1 MLSKRWLIPLLPV
14 FIVAAAA
21 QIPESVSSLI
31 QSELAFARYASE
43 KGIQDAFLKFLSE
56 DSVLFRPRTVPGK
69 KWMAEQ
75 PPTPG
80 LLSWEPSYAE
90 VSGAGDLGFT
100 TGPFTYAS
108 SVKDPPSSFGQF
120 FSIWK
125 KQSDQTWKV
134 VLDAGINHDKQD
146 SKVSLTSRSGKGKVV
161 SAKLQASEQQR
172 LIKIDDELSRFF
184 SDKLFAKEVIV
195 LRNQQ
200 FPRRG
205 HDAAKPLST
214 DHCTFTRERIEIAKS
229 ADLAYTYGT
238 FQCPTFAGVYV
249 RVWRKEDRWR
259 VALDYIR
266 PDP

>member
-1 MLSKRWLIPLLPV
+1 VLSTRLILLCALLSL
-14 FIVAAAA
+14 AALA
-21 QIPESVSSLI
+21 QTQESVSLLI
-31 QSELAFARYASE
+31 QSELAFARFASE
-43 KGIQDAFLKFLSE
+43 KGIKDAFLAFLAE
-56 DSVLFRPRTVPGK
+56 DSVLFRPRTVSGK

-75 PPTPG
+75 PPPPG

-100 TGPFTYAS
+100 TGAFTYAS
-108 SVKDPPSSFGQF
+108 SGKGPPSSFGQF
-120 FSIWK
+120 FSVWK

-146 SKVSLTSRSGKGKVV
+146 SKISLTSRIGKGGVV
-161 SAKLQASEQQR
+161 AATLQAAERQR
-172 LIKIDDELSRFF
+172 LIKIDEEFSRSF
-184 SDKLFAKEVIV
+184 SSKLFAKDVIV

-214 DHCTFTRERIEIAKS
+214 NPCTFIREKIESAKS
-229 ADLAYTYGT
+229 ADFAYTYGT
-238 FQCPTFAGVYV
+238 FQCSTFAGVYV